1 MNGLLKCSG
10 SSTTKNIGDYIQTVA
25 QEQFWDQVDCFV
37 EREELNAFQS
47 AEDVSVIMNGWYM
60 WKPQNFPPSAC
71 INPLFVSVHINP
83 KCAKDFFGRATI
95 EYLKKHE
102 PIGARDRGTQALLE
116 QHGIKSYYSSCLT
129 LTLGLKYKTDE
140 KNGKVIFVDPY
151 IFRKETPKLIAKS
164 LAKACVHWLKHP
176 IKIHRLAK
184 KILYNPTRLSSISP
198 WLDRHL
204 CMASFYEIY
213 SKLFD
218 DDLLFNA
225 EYISHTVCNVG
236 VTDDDKMQQ
245 ARNLV
250 KLYAGAKLVI
260 TSRIHAALPCLGVE
274 TPVIF
279 IPSSGLD
286 ATRENAG
293 RFDGIEDLFN
303 VIRWKNGRLEV
314 ISDSVK
320 TQLHDGR
327 IGNNICLNNP
337 ENYKTY
343 RDYLIEI
350 ATAFCADNQ
359 ERVNELKNTPPPD
372 NRETAN
378 RYY

>member
-25 QEQFWDQVDCFV
+25 QEQFWVKVDCYV
-37 EREELNAFQS
+37 EREELN
-47 AEDVSVIMNGWYM
+47 SVHSDETINTIMNGWYM
-60 WKPQNFPPSAC
+60 WMPQNFPPSDC
-71 INPLFVSVHINP
+71 INPLFVSIHINP
-83 KCAKDFFGRATI
+83 KCAKEFFSQETI
-95 EYLKKHE
+95 DYLKKYE
-102 PIGARDRGTQALLE
+102 PIGARDMGTKVLLE
-116 QHGIKSYYSSCLT
+116 QHGINSYFSSCLT
-129 LTLGLKYKTDE
+129 LTLGMKFKSDK
-140 KNGKVIFVDPY
+140 KNGKIIFVDPY
-151 IFRKETPKLIAKS
+151 IFRKETPKLIAMS
-164 LAKACVHWLKHP
+164 IVKALYHMIKHP
-176 IKIHRLAK
+176 LKAHRLAK
-184 KILYNPTRLSSISP
+184 KIDYRITRISEYSK

-204 CMASFYEIY
+204 CMATFYEIY
-213 SKLFD
+213 SNVFD

-225 EYISHTVCNVG
+225 DYVTHTVSNVN
-236 VTDDDKMQQ
+236 VSDEEKMEL
-245 ARNLV
+245 ARNLIQ
-250 KLYAGAKLVI
+250 LYSGAKLVV

-327 IGNNICLNNP
+327 IGNNICLSNP

-343 RDYLIEI
+343 RDYLFEI

-359 ERVNELKNTPPPD
+359 ERVNELKNTPI
-372 NRETAN
+372 NI
-378 RYY
+378 